1 MNRLI
6 VVTAALLL
14 SGCAVNGDWSSH
26 DTALEI
32 SYQVV
37 NAMDA
42 VSTAR
47 IADTPDWTPIDGTRY
62 IRRIE
67 EAVPLTRAILGPR
80 PSKSDTYIYFATMGV
95 SHWLIA
101 RSLPPKWR
109 PWFQGG
115 TTLLSAKAVIGNC
128 DNGLC

>member
-1 MNRLI
+1 MNRLLTI
-6 VVTAALLL
+6 SCALAL
-14 SGCAVNGDWSSH
+14 SGCAVNGHWSSH

-42 VSTAR
+42 LSTAR
-47 IADTPDWTPIDGTRY
+47 IADTPDWTPVHGTNY

-67 EAVPLTRAILGPR
+67 EQAPVTRTVLGPR
-80 PSKSDTYIYFATMGV
+80 PSKSDTYIFFATMGV

-101 RSLPPKWR
+101 RSLPQKWR
-109 PWFQGG
+109 PWFQGS
-115 TTLLSAKAVIGNC
+115 TTLLAADAVIGNC